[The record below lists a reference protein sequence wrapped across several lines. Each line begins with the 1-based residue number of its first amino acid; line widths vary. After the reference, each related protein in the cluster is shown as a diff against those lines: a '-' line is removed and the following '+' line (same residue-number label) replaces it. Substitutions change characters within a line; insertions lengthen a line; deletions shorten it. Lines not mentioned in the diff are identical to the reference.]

1 MSILESERKKKV
13 DRLIEKVKS
22 LPSLP
27 SLYLELVRE
36 LRSPMVSVRRVGQI
50 ISKDLGMTPKLLQL
64 VNSAYFGISREVTSV
79 ERAVALLGLNLVRDC
94 VLVTH
99 IFSQLDPSRPE
110 MSSVAGLW
118 RHSMSCAGLARQ
130 VARNEGA
137 DNGLV
142 ELAATAGLLHDVGK
156 LILATHLGERYQS
169 LYELARQEQIELY
182 LVEEQYLGFNHA
194 EVGASLLERWGL
206 PRELVAAVGFHH
218 QPGLLAE
225 KGFSALTAVHV
236 ANYFDHALESYA
248 ADSLQVDRSYLSSLE
263 LGDRM
268 SEWFQTAGSMR
279 DQHLARTS

>member
-1 MSILESERKKKV
+1 MSILESEMKKKV
-13 DRLIEKVKS
+13 DRLIDQVKS

-156 LILATHLGERYQS
+156 LMLATHLGERYQS
-169 LYELARQEQIELY
+169 LY
-182 LVEEQYLGFNHA
+182 
-194 EVGASLLERWGL
+194 
-206 PRELVAAVGFHH
+206 
-218 QPGLLAE
+218 
-225 KGFSALTAVHV
+225 
-236 ANYFDHALESYA
+236 
-248 ADSLQVDRSYLSSLE
+248 
-263 LGDRM
+263 
-268 SEWFQTAGSMR
+268 
-279 DQHLARTS
+279 